1 MWKETCPICKKDF
14 SKGALKGHIAA
25 VHEGKRPFVCDSCD
39 STFATN
45 DGLKTH
51 TEMVHEG
58 KKN

>member
-1 MWKETCPICKKDF
+1 MTNCNLFYLQAD
-14 SKGALKGHIAA
+14 
-25 VHEGKRPFVCDSCD
+25 HEGKGPLVHDSCD